1 MTSVAE
7 WIMQNKDKIEK
18 AVEIMGQA
26 SAILAATVG
35 QLHPILEAVFLVSSA
50 IFSNPEGEDARYLTN
65 QFSMVNQKLKGIQAE
80 NNQIAV
86 ELEHISMNKQNFDR
100 EAKILSQHEKYQD
113 FVKAK
118 PESKE
123 KKMEKFLSHYENTD
137 ADLNLDALYN
147 DLTGDNISGKPM
159 LVSTEQWSRKEVE
172 EHCARLKKLFVAGI
186 IAVNGYASLKKGF
199 MVDEMVKKWQE
210 RWKDVE
216 NRIKAVLDDYTVN
229 LHKRAKKDMDDLLK
243 DKPSSVDLDFTKSIL
258 KTLEEKYDWV
268 SWSVRVFNDKER
280 MFCFNWLVGKRYH
293 GSEGGDNYFE
303 VMTQNNIKVV
313 ISFSVQPK
321 PINKVQIQQE
331 IEGQKLKRNM
341 MDVAQVLSR
350 SLPNY
355 QVHAVSY
362 YKKVVESNNFQ
373 KDCFY
378 YGKHQNVHLYIHA
391 V

>member
-1 MTSVAE
+1 MTE
-7 WIMQNKDKIEK
+7 WLMQNKDKIEK
-18 AVEIMGQA
+18 AVELMGQA

-35 QLHPILEAVFLVSSA
+35 QLHPILEAVFLVSNA

-65 QFSMVNQKLKGIQAE
+65 QFSMVNQKLVDIQAE

-86 ELEHISMNKQNFDR
+86 ELEKISMNKQNFDR

-113 FVKAK
+113 FVNAK
-118 PESKE
+118 PESKK

-147 DLTGDNISGKPM
+147 ELTGDNISGKPM
-159 LVSTEQWSRKEVE
+159 LVSTEQWSRKAVE
-172 EHCARLKKLFVAGI
+172 KFCASLKKLFVAGI
-186 IAVNGYASLKKGF
+186 IAVIGYASLKKGF
-199 MVDEMVKKWQE
+199 MVDEIVKKWLE
-210 RWKDVE
+210 RWDDVE
-216 NRIKAVLDDYTVN
+216 NRMKAVLDDYTVN
-229 LHKRAKKDMDDLLK
+229 LHKRAKKDMDDQLK
-243 DKPSSVDLDFTKSIL
+243 EKPGSVDLDFTKSIL

-280 MFCFNWLVGKRYH
+280 LFCFNCLVGKKYH
-293 GSEGGDNYFE
+293 GSEGGANYFE
-303 VMTQNNIKVV
+303 VMTKNNIKVM

-321 PINKVQIQQE
+321 PINEVQIQQE

-362 YKKVVESNNFQ
+362 YKVVVESNNFQ

-378 YGKHQNVHLYIHA
+378 YGIHQKVHLYIHA